1 MAKSGRG
8 QTRRDAK
15 NRVLRPG
22 ESVRANG
29 KYQYKY
35 HIDGKPHFVYS
46 WKLEPTDK
54 LPKGKQP
61 CLSLRE
67 LEKQINTELAVLSNI
82 VDGQMTVCELVDRY
96 LKTKTGVR
104 QSAKQGY
111 VTVQRLLAKEK
122 FGSQKIRNVKIS
134 DAKLFL
140 IKLQQEDGKSYST
153 IHNVRGVLRPAFQMA
168 VDDDILVK
176 NPFGFQLQTVLVN
189 DSVTREALT
198 KDQMRKF
205 LKFIHDD
212 VVYCKYYEV
221 VYILFHTGMR
231 ISEFCGLTLRDID
244 LQNKTVNI
252 DHQLQRTADMRY
264 IIVETK
270 TDAGKRKIP
279 ITDDVAAM
287 FQAIIED
294 REAPAVEKIIDG
306 YSGFLFY
313 DKEGKP
319 LVAMH
324 WQNRFNNM
332 VKRYNDIYRIQ
343 MPNITPHVCRHTY
356 CSNQAKAGMNPKTLQ
371 YLMGHSDISVTMN
384 VYTHVNFDDAE
395 EELRRMEEFR
405 KAQAE
410 VEKKNPSKPTSQVLF
425 KVI

>member
-22 ESVRANG
+22 ECVRANG

-104 QSAKQGY
+104 QSTKQGY

-122 FGSQKIRNVKIS
+122 FGSQKIRNVKTS

>member
-67 LEKQINTELAVLSNI
+67 MEKQINAEMAILSNI

-104 QSAKQGY
+104 ESTKQGY
-111 VTVQRLLAKEK
+111 VTVQRLLEKEK

-140 IKLQQEDGKSYST
+140 IKLQQEDGKGFST
-153 IHNVRGVLRPAFQMA
+153 IHNIRGVLRPAFQMA

-189 DSVTREALT
+189 DSVTREALS
-198 KDQMRKF
+198 KDQMQKF

-231 ISEFCGLTLRDID
+231 ISEFCGLTLKDID

-306 YSGFLFY
+306 YTGFLFY

-332 VKRYNDIYRIQ
+332 VNRYNDIYRVQ
-343 MPNITPHVCRHTY
+343 MPNITPHICRHTY

-395 EELRRMEEFR
+395 EELKRMEEFR

-410 VEKKNPSKPTSQVLF
+410 IEKKNPPKPTSQVLF